1 MNNIPD
7 DILYKIFDKIK
18 ITRRI
23 KYISYGDGEQNY
35 SIFYKELYPYN
46 IVCNS
51 WKNYFKF

>member
-18 ITRRI
+18 IKTRI
-23 KYISYGDGEQNY
+23 KYLSYGDGEQHY

-51 WKNYFKF
+51 WKKYFKF